1 MREKFLSTY
10 RPQVHLQRHVLPLS
24 QCEVSNRHPDAA
36 GQVGGYEQKQHPSTK
51 AIFEACFSLVD
62 LLFFPVRTAGGS
74 TGRVPIYQSCQRT
87 AMRYRYPLIFIVFLL
102 LILQALPAEDA
113 AATDLAEKSTGQT
126 VYVPAY
132 SHIYHGNK
140 DAPLLLSVTLSIRN
154 TDMDNPI
161 TISVVDYY
169 DTKGTLLRH
178 FINAPVTLGPIGSE
192 RYIISQKDKSGGSGA
207 NFIVTW
213 HSQIPTNPPIIET
226 VMIGTQSQLGISF
239 TSRGQA
245 LQK

>member
-1 MREKFLSTY
+1 MK
-10 RPQVHLQRHVLPLS
+10 
-24 QCEVSNRHPDAA
+24 
-36 GQVGGYEQKQHPSTK
+36 
-51 AIFEACFSLVD
+51 IIIEACFSPVD
-62 LLFFPVRTAGGS
+62 LLFFPVSTVESS
-74 TGRVPIYQSCQRT
+74 TGRVPIHLSSQQT
-87 AMRYRYPLIFIVFLL
+87 AMRYRYPLIYIALL
-102 LILQALPAEDA
+102 LFILPALPA

-154 TDMDNPI
+154 TDMDNPV

-213 HSQIPTNPPIIET
+213 HSQSPINPPIIET

>member
-1 MREKFLSTY
+1 MNLPSRSLITLVVCLLS
-10 RPQVHLQRHVLPLS
+10 VVLIQS
-24 QCEVSNRHPDAA
+24 A
-36 GQVGGYEQKQHPSTK
+36 GWS
-51 AIFEACFSLVD
+51 
-62 LLFFPVRTAGGS
+62 
-74 TGRVPIYQSCQRT
+74 
-87 AMRYRYPLIFIVFLL
+87 
-102 LILQALPAEDA
+102 AEIPRS
-113 AATDLAEKSTGQT
+113 KGQT

-132 SHIYHGNK
+132 SHIYHGLK
-140 DAPLLLSVTLSIRN
+140 DAPLLLSVTLSVRN

-169 DTKGTLLRH
+169 DTKGALLKH
-178 FINAPVTLGPIGSE
+178 FINAPVTLGPLGSE

-213 HSQIPTNPPIIET
+213 QAQAPINPPIIET
-226 VMIGTQSQLGISF
+226 VMIGSQSQLGISF

>member
-1 MREKFLSTY
+1 VKIIIKACIST
-10 RPQVHLQRHVLPLS
+10 
-24 QCEVSNRHPDAA
+24 
-36 GQVGGYEQKQHPSTK
+36 
-51 AIFEACFSLVD
+51 VD
-62 LLFFPVRTAGGS
+62 LLFFFVCIAESS
-74 TGRVPIYQSCQRT
+74 TGCFPIHQLSQQT
-87 AMRYRYPLIFIVFLL
+87 AMRYRYLLTLIAFLL
-102 LILQALPAEDA
+102 FNLSALPAA
-113 AATDLAEKSTGQT
+113 ANDLAEKSTGQT

-132 SHIYHGNK
+132 SHIYHGYK
-140 DAPLLLSVTLSIRN
+140 DAPLLLSVTLSVRN

-192 RYIISQKDKSGGSGA
+192 RYIISQKDKEGGSGA

-213 HSQIPTNPPIIET
+213 HSQSPANPPIIET